1 VIAGQASGAT
11 AVVAPNALKG
21 VLSAREAAAALARGF
36 ERAGVEAAQVPVADG
51 GEGTT
56 DALHAALGGE
66 WRTASVPDAL
76 GRPVRARWLL
86 LSDRQAAV
94 ESAEPLGLWRLA
106 PEERDPLRA
115 SSRGLGELVAAALGA
130 GARGLLVGLG
140 GVATVDGGRGLREA
154 LVTLPNESTV
164 ALCDVTAPL
173 LGPRG
178 AARAYG
184 PQKGAT
190 PAQVDELERRLA
202 SSAELRPFADLPG
215 AGSAGGLGAAFAALG
230 ARLVPGAGYLLEALG
245 FRERARGAALVVTG
259 EGLVDGTT
267 MEGKAP
273 GAVLRVC
280 REEGVRCVVFGGR
293 VALPL
298 EGAEMRELSGEPA
311 RARDDLVGLGEE
323 LARSL

>member
-1 VIAGQASGAT
+1 M
-11 AVVAPNALKG
+11 
-21 VLSAREAAAALARGF
+21 E
-36 ERAGVEAAQVPVADG
+36 
-51 GEGTT
+51 
-56 DALHAALGGE
+56 ALHTALGGE

-86 LSDRQAAV
+86 LPDGRAVV
-94 ESAEPLGLWRLA
+94 ESAEALGLWRLA
-106 PEERDPLRA
+106 PEERDPLGA
-115 SSRGLGELVAAALGA
+115 SSRGLGELIAAALGA

-140 GVATVDGGRGLREA
+140 GVATVDGGRGLREV
-154 LVTLPNESTV
+154 LVTLPDKATV
-164 ALCDVTAPL
+164 ALCDVRAPL

-184 PQKGAT
+184 PHKGAT

-215 AGSAGGLGAAFAALG
+215 AGAAGGLGAAFAALG
-230 ARLVPGAGYLLEALG
+230 ARLVPGADYLLEALG
-245 FRERARGAALVVTG
+245 FRERARETAIVVTG
-259 EGLVDGTT
+259 EGQVDGTT

-293 VALPL
+293 VALAL

-311 RARDDLVGLGEE
+311 RAREDLVLLGEE
-323 LARSL
+323 LARSVSR

>member
-1 VIAGQASGAT
+1 
-11 AVVAPNALKG
+11 
-21 VLSAREAAAALARGF
+21 VLSAGDAAAALGRGF

-51 GEGTT
+51 GEGTME
-56 DALHAALGGE
+56 ALHAALGGE
-66 WRTASVPDAL
+66 WRTASVPDPL
-76 GRPVRARWLL
+76 GRPVQARWLL
-86 LSDRQAAV
+86 LPDGRAAV
-94 ESAEPLGLWRLA
+94 ESAEALGLWRLS
-106 PEERDPLRA
+106 PEERDPLGA
-115 SSRGLGELVAAALGA
+115 SSRGLGELIAAALGA
-130 GARGLLVGLG
+130 GAHGLLVGLG
-140 GVATVDGGRGLREA
+140 GVATVDGGRGLREV
-154 LVTLPNESTV
+154 LVTLPDESTV

-202 SSAELRPFADLPG
+202 SSAELRPFAVLPG
-215 AGSAGGLGAAFAALG
+215 AGAAGGLGAAFAALG

-245 FRERARGAALVVTG
+245 FRERAREAALVVTG

-293 VALPL
+293 VALAL
-298 EGAEMRELSGEPA
+298 EGAEMRELSGEPG
-311 RARDDLVGLGEE
+311 RARDDLARLGEE
-323 LARSL
+323 LAGSL